1 MDAFRIAYIAS
12 LTEHRED
19 YFWEKV
25 TALIVVGLVG
35 GGLKIAHARD
45 VARKIVAADKSR
57 PFAQNA
63 FGVYADFSAKRYAA
77 SVGQRAVM
85 DYAARAEALDR
96 IGPADYESMLVD
108 AERQAW
114 RGVLEDAGA
123 RAEVA
128 AEFEVFRTE
137 NLSVVAA
144 AVASET
150 TWLQFVTAHDIDV
163 CIECQAVDT
172 ELRLDSEN
180 NPEVPADLRG
190 LPVSKAGGKLP
201 NSIASDTGITIA
213 PPIHVRCRCTLE
225 LAGYERPE
233 RPHDYDH
240 YERGIKELQEYNRV
254 QRAIYVDELK
264 EQRAEYAARRASM
277 GL

>member
-1 MDAFRIAYIAS
+1 MDAFRIAYLAS

-114 RGVLEDAGA
+114 RGVLEDAGVVLA
-123 RAEVA
+123 RHEGERVDGTGAVDGG
-128 AEFEVFRTE
+128 RR
-137 NLSVVAA
+137 LSG
-144 AVASET
+144 
-150 TWLQFVTAHDIDV
+150 LAH
-163 CIECQAVDT
+163 ECQCEQDDFH
-172 ELRLDSEN
+172 E
-180 NPEVPADLRG
+180 DLC
-190 LPVSKAGGKLP
+190 
-201 NSIASDTGITIA
+201 
-213 PPIHVRCRCTLE
+213 VR
-225 LAGYERPE
+225 
-233 RPHDYDH
+233 
-240 YERGIKELQEYNRV
+240 
-254 QRAIYVDELK
+254 
-264 EQRAEYAARRASM
+264 
-277 GL
+277 